1 MKILVSGGTGFLGS
15 HAVSEL
21 LRRGHAAIS
30 LSRTSLPAH
39 AGPGRADA
47 IEHLAADLG
56 GELPVA
62 RMRADAYLLC
72 AAYVGPDE
80 ATAEAVNLRGA
91 ERLLAAAEAHGA
103 AVVSLSTLSVYGSG
117 PHRGQAEGELDPHP
131 ESAASRTRADAER
144 LVLDAGGTVLRSA
157 LTTGAGDRW
166 VVPSLARVAA
176 RLGVPD
182 ELRSVRSS
190 VIGAPAL
197 ARAAV
202 GTALRSVAEPG
213 GELSGRAFHLAHP
226 QPTNL
231 VEVCERLAGID
242 VPRISSEAFSRGI
255 EQLGLS
261 VHQVALLA
269 EDHWYDSSAVWA
281 ATGEDPGPVIDASPD
296 ALAWYRE
303 RLAAG

>member
-1 MKILVSGGTGFLGS
+1 MRILVSGGTGFLGS
-15 HAVSEL
+15 HTVAEL
-21 LRRGHAAIS
+21 RRRGHGVIS
-30 LSRTSLPAH
+30 LSRTARTDAAR
-39 AGPGRADA
+39 AGGV
-47 IEHLAADLG
+47 EHLAADLG
-56 GELPVA
+56 GALPVA

-80 ATAEAVNLRGA
+80 ATAEAVNLRGT

-117 PHRGQAEGELDPHP
+117 PHRGQAEGELGPHP

-144 LVLDAGGTVLRSA
+144 LVLAAGGTVLRTA

-202 GTALRSVAEPG
+202 GSVLRSAAEPG
-213 GELSGRAFHLAHP
+213 GALSGRMLHLAHP
-226 QPTNL
+226 QPANL
-231 VEVCERLAGID
+231 VELCERLAGVD
-242 VPRISSEAFSRGI
+242 VPRVSPEAFSRGI
-255 EQLGLS
+255 ERLGLS
-261 VHQVALLA
+261 AHQVALLA

-281 ATGEDPGPVIDASPD
+281 ATGEDPGPAIDASLD

-303 RLAAG
+303 RLAAD